1 MLNEEDCTN
10 IISCIGRSL
19 MITPRSKAQEG
30 FMDVNQEDYADP
42 KDGYFIKK
50 QTTQLRI
57 IEDKWLDDYKV
68 RIYKEWSD
76 VWWDADFEQRQG
88 QRK

>member
-1 MLNEEDCTN
+1 
-10 IISCIGRSL
+10 
-19 MITPRSKAQEG
+19 MITPRSKAKEG

-42 KDGYFIKK
+42 KDEYFIKK

-68 RIYKEWSD
+68 RIYKE
-76 VWWDADFEQRQG
+76 
-88 QRK
+88 